1 VDSLAPIREHTVS
14 SVFKE
19 GRDKDPSMFFF
30 NCTFPR
36 APKYDFF
43 SCVLQ
48 TAEIKMALST
58 LPDFALEAAAAAA
71 GMVGGGG
78 GSG

>member
-1 VDSLAPIREHTVS
+1 MDSLAPIREHTVS

-48 TAEIKMALST
+48 TAEIKRVLST
-58 LPDFALEAAAAAA
+58 LPDFALEEAAAAAAA
-71 GMVGGGG
+71 GRGGW
-78 GSG
+78 SG